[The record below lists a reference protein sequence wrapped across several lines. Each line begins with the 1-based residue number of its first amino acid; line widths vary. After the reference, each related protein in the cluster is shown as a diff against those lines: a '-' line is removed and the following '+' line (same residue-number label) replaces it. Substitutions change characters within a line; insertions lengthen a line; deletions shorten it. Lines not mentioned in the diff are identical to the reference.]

1 MNITNGDENINPFTG
16 LSNSKSMQLQNQ
28 WMHHLKNEFNVSMLD
43 IDTKFRKS
51 SLQLPNEYNGE
62 HMDNSTISYDDMTPS
77 AIPFAFIIA
86 V

>member
-1 MNITNGDENINPFTG
+1 MNRSNDGENINPFTG

-28 WMHHLKNEFNVSMLD
+28 WTHHLKNEFDLSILD
-43 IDTKFRKS
+43 IDSKFRKS

-77 AIPFAFIIA
+77 AISFAFIIA